1 MTRYKLVVEYDG
13 AGFVGWQRQDN
24 GPSIQAALEAALA
37 GFCGEQA
44 TVVGAGRTDA
54 GVHALGQ
61 VAHLDITKATTADTL
76 RDALNHH
83 LRPAPIAVLSAE
95 QAEEDFHA
103 RFSAVSRSYLY
114 RIVNRRAPLTLERGR
129 AWFVPVPLDAG
140 AMHEAARVLVGH
152 HDFTSFRAAEC
163 QAASPVKT
171 LDLLEVARDGAEVR
185 VRARAR
191 SFLHRQ
197 VRNMVGSLKLV
208 GEGKWD
214 RVDLAAAL
222 AACDRRAAGPAAP
235 AEGLYLTA
243 VGYG

>member
-1 MTRYKLVVEYDG
+1 VTRYKLVVEYDG

-24 GPSIQAALEAALA
+24 GPSIQAALEAAVT

-44 TVVGAGRTDA
+44 TVMGAGRTDA

-61 VAHLDITKATTADTL
+61 VAHLDIAKATTADTL

-95 QAEEDFHA
+95 QVEEDFHA
-103 RFSAVSRSYLY
+103 RFSATSRSYLY

-171 LDLLEVARDGAEVR
+171 LDLLEVERDGAEVR
-185 VRARAR
+185 VRAGAR

-197 VRNMVGSLKLV
+197 VRNMVGSLRLV

-214 RVDLAAAL
+214 REDLAAAL
-222 AACDRRAAGPAAP
+222 AACDRRAGGPAAP

>member
-1 MTRYKLVVEYDG
+1 MTRYKLVLEYDG
-13 AGFVGWQRQDN
+13 TGFVGWQRQDN
-24 GPSIQAALEAALA
+24 GPSIQAALEAAVT
-37 GFCGEQA
+37 GFCGEHV

-61 VAHLDITKATTADTL
+61 VAHFDIARATTANTL

-103 RFSAVSRSYLY
+103 RFSAISRSYLY

-163 QAASPVKT
+163 QAASPMKT

-185 VRARAR
+185 VRAGAR

-214 RVDLAAAL
+214 RADLASAL
-222 AACDRRAAGPAAP
+222 AARDRRAAGPAAP
-235 AEGLYLTA
+235 AGGLYLTT